1 MINHLNQIAHNMI
14 TNHSALGN
22 ALGAAKHSEVHG
34 LTLGNGF
41 AYGLIG
47 LGAGIAMI
55 GAIGSGGGQGIAA
68 GRAAEA
74 VGRNPQA
81 ESQIRNMMI
90 IGDGVAASASI
101 YALIISLLLIF
112 VF

>member
-1 MINHLNQIAHNMI
+1 MFNQLNEVL
-14 TNHSALGN
+14 TNN
-22 ALGAAKHSEVHG
+22 NTIHG
-34 LTLGNGF
+34 LAAHIPGAHHLSTGSGW

-47 LGAGIAMI
+47 LGAGVAMV

-81 ESQIRNMMI
+81 EAQIRNMMI

>member
-1 MINHLNQIAHNMI
+1 MIEQITSIATKI
-14 TNHSALGN
+14 HSLGISPDVRN
-22 ALGAAKHSEVHG
+22 GTTTLKLGDG
-34 LTLGNGF
+34 L
-41 AYGLIG
+41 AYGLVG
-47 LGAGIAMI
+47 LAAGIAML
-55 GAIGSGGGQGIAA
+55 GATGSGAGQGIAA

-81 ESQIRNMMI
+81 ESKIRNMMI

-101 YALIISLLLIF
+101 YALIIALLLIF

>member
-1 MINHLNQIAHNMI
+1 MINQLIETVNKFG
-14 TNHSALGN
+14 S
-22 ALGAAKHSEVHG
+22 VDHG
-34 LTLGNGF
+34 LAIAIGKNGKHLGIGAGC
-41 AYGLIG
+41 AYGFIG
-47 LGAGIAMI
+47 LGAGVAMV

-90 IGDGVAASASI
+90 IGDGVAASAAI
-101 YALIISLLLIF
+101 YGLIISLLLIF

>member
-1 MINHLNQIAHNMI
+1 MINQLNQIAHNMV
-14 TNHSALGN
+14 T
-22 ALGAAKHSEVHG
+22 HG
-34 LTLGNGF
+34 LSIPDPVKHGGKDIGIGNGW

>member
-1 MINHLNQIAHNMI
+1 MINQIQELVNQGLAFKPNIQPAGTGTHL
-14 TNHSALGN
+14 SVG
-22 ALGAAKHSEVHG
+22 S
-34 LTLGNGF
+34 GF
-41 AYGLIG
+41 AYGFIG

-55 GAIGSGGGQGIAA
+55 GAIGSGAGQGIAA

-90 IGDGVAASASI
+90 IGDGVAASAAI
-101 YALIISLLLIF
+101 YGLIISLLLIF